1 MFVALEG
8 TVRATAADTDT
19 DTATDTDT
27 YRGTDTDTCA
37 GRARDMIRYDF
48 LFAC

>member
-1 MFVALEG
+1 MFVALQG
-8 TVRATAADTDT
+8 TVRATAADTD
-19 DTATDTDT
+19 TDTDT

>member
-1 MFVALEG
+1 MFVALQG

-19 DTATDTDT
+19 ETDT

>member
-1 MFVALEG
+1 MFVALQG

-19 DTATDTDT
+19 DTARDT
-27 YRGTDTDTCA
+27 YRSTDTDTDTCA

>member
-1 MFVALEG
+1 MFVALQG
-8 TVRATAADTDT
+8 TVRATAA
-19 DTATDTDT
+19 DTDT

-48 LFAC
+48 LFACCGIF